1 MSMPAILVENLARDY
16 PARKRAVR
24 ALAGVSFQVEEGESV
39 GLLGPNGAEKT
50 TTIKILCGLVR
61 ATSGKAEV
69 FGVPSYRPEVARYVA
84 AVLKRSRN
92 F

>member
-1 MSMPAILVENLARDY
+1 MAAVVVEDLVKDY
-16 PARKRAVR
+16 STRKGRVR
-24 ALAGVSFQVEEGESV
+24 ALAGVSFHVEEGEIV

-84 AVLKRSRN
+84 TVLEGARN